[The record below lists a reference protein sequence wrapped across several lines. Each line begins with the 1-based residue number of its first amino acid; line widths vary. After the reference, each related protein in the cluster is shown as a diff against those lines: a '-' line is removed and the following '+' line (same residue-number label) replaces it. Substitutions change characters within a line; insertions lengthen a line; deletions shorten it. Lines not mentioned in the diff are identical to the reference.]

1 MYVLKDNSYI
11 NRSKKL
17 IYVNYVLWS
26 WCRPKRGLA
35 RNLRCKGLAHYL
47 VFLKKTSFSFLTLED

>member
-35 RNLRCKGLAHYL
+35 RNLSCKGLAHNL
-47 VFLKKTSFSFLTLED
+47 VFLKKNII